1 MATSSRKRLF
11 SKCEQDFDINRTSKR
26 VKVHEGEGHYM
37 EDALILGVIFL
48 DMHSSCCICKG
59 KAQRM
64 SAKLGWCGNCN
75 MLQRIHRCKER
86 MLAKLVVE
94 AKELTK
100 TLDALTPILQEI
112 RMPM

>member
-1 MATSSRKRLF
+1 MATSSRKHLF
-11 SKCEQDFDINRTSKR
+11 SKCEQVCDINRTSKR

-86 MLAKLVVE
+86 MLA
-94 AKELTK
+94 T
-100 TLDALTPILQEI
+100 DSS
-112 RMPM
+112 RNMPM